1 MTDRRKPT
9 PEEMERLQESFSGLA
24 LLVEPILGA
33 AEAFA
38 RAVAPVA
45 TNIARSLAPI
55 ARALAPIGKILVELA
70 LHHRQ
75 CEMLDGAG
83 WLPHSTSP
91 FQLLE
96 QNAFWTP
103 DEVREHVAAYY
114 AENWATVSAR
124 LLHELDETAVD
135 DEAKL
140 VFREAVAAHEAGLYR
155 VAPRL
160 LFPELERVSRGT
172 LHRNDELPRGIA
184 SQQKLQ
190 SISEDLIPASFEG
203 LRFRQRLIQHLYEH
217 SRQPDQVARYAA
229 DPVPNRHASLHGLV
243 VYSTPQTSLNAMI
256 LALYIFQMLSVY
268 LEQGDNQAGVHLQ
281 RLLATQ
287 NVKRD

>member
-1 MTDRRKPT
+1 MTNRRKLT
-9 PEEMERLQESFSGLA
+9 PEEMELLQEAFSGIG
-24 LLVEPILGA
+24 LLVEPVLRA

-45 TNIARSLAPI
+45 TGI
-55 ARALAPIGKILVELA
+55 ARALAPIAKMLVDIA
-70 LHHRQ
+70 LYHRQ

-91 FQLLE
+91 FQLLM

-103 DEVREHVAAYY
+103 GEVREHVAAYY
-114 AENWATVSAR
+114 AENWATVSGR
-124 LLHELDETAVD
+124 LLRELDETAID
-135 DEAKL
+135 DEAKQ

-160 LFPELERVSRGT
+160 LFPELERVSRAI
-172 LHRNDELPRGIA
+172 LHSKDDLPVGIA
-184 SQQKLQ
+184 SQHKLR
-190 SISEDLIPASFEG
+190 SIAEHLIPASFEAM
-203 LRFRQRLIQHLYEH
+203 RFHQRLIQHLYEH
-217 SRQPDQVARYAA
+217 SRQPDQIARYAA

-268 LEQGDNQAGVHLQ
+268 LEQGDTPAGAQLQ
-281 RLLATQ
+281 RLLALQ
-287 NVKRD
+287 NAKRD